1 MPFEGMDVAQVQGL
15 GRQLQGQADQI
26 NSTIN
31 TINSLVSQLQASW
44 QGKDAKE
51 FEGWWQQQH
60 RPHLQQASEAI
71 RGLGQSALN
80 NAQEQINASG
90 H

>member
-1 MPFEGMDVAQVQGL
+1 MDIAQVQGL

-26 NSTIN
+26 NSIISS
-31 TINSLVSQLQASW
+31 INSLVSQLRAAW
-44 QGKDAKE
+44 EGKDAQE

-80 NAQEQINASG
+80 NAQEQMNASG
-90 H
+90 R